1 MNRERTEASHDAD
14 RSSGHGSRDQTQEH
28 DRLGVFFLPGGAS
41 GRLAELT
48 YRSSRHIAVIEHTG
62 VSSALAGQG
71 VGKRLVEAAVAWARG
86 AGKKFVVRCPF
97 ARTVFDRNPAL
108 RDVLK

>member
-1 MNRERTEASHDAD
+1 MQTGAAGTELEIKHE
-14 RSSGHGSRDQTQEH
+14 EH
-28 DRLGVFFLPGGAS
+28 DRLGAFFVPGGSS

-48 YRSSRHIAVIEHTG
+48 YRWSGQVAVIEHTG

-71 VGKRLVEAAVAWARG
+71 VGKRLVEAAVAWARS